1 MNYPDCKD
9 KNSFNSGIEFEDYVC
24 CALARE
30 GIIIQNIHSKTFQY
44 QTGENLQGFEI
55 KLDRYFIGTGRL
67 SIEVAEKT
75 RADDKDWIPSGIYR
89 KDRSWL
95 YIQGNYERIYI
106 FQKSILILLHRSER
120 YKEDQ
125 TPTVKKFYLPIKD
138 AEKYCAKKIEI
149 NQHLLSM
156 LSETWDLRA

>member
-24 CALARE
+24 CALAKE

-138 AEKYCAKKIEI
+138 AEKYCAKKIDI
-149 NQHLLSM
+149 NNHLLCM